1 MASDIN
7 SVLFTGNLTRD
18 MELSYTQGGLAVG
31 KFALAVNRSVKKGE
45 EWVDEVS
52 FFDAVLFGKAAESL
66 KQYLTKGKPITIVGS
81 LKQDRWRDKET
92 GKTRSAVHVIVE
104 HIKLGGGGQ
113 GGQQGGYSAPA
124 QGYSAP
130 PAGGDDFPEDILF

>member
-7 SVLFTGNLTRD
+7 SVLLTGNLTRD
-18 MELSYTQGGLAVG
+18 MELSYTQGGTAVG
-31 KFALAVNRSVKKGE
+31 KFALAVNRSVKRGE
-45 EWVDEVS
+45 EWVDKVS

-66 KQYLTKGKPITIVGS
+66 KQYLTKGKPITIEGS
-81 LKQDRWRDKET
+81 LEQDRWKDKET

-113 GGQQGGYSAPA
+113 VNGQGGQPAPSA
-124 QGYSAP
+124 G
-130 PAGGDDFPEDILF
+130 FKEDIPYGEPSDIPF